1 MGSLPPPCRADD
13 AQQNLSGGDPSRQLM
28 QAAQEH
34 QLGDESSAAR
44 RSLISRIGAS
54 RIGITLAPIH
64 ELPVEV
70 LSIAFDFYLLQD
82 GFRTASESDRLQWFM
97 QQVDQGPCVLL
108 RVCSRWRGICRTG
121 LSSYFMTLIMSIS
134 NLVVKH
140 PTMSSLPTVDGPM
153 VRACLRHYMDL
164 FTGGLFVLPMVHGAH
179 RPAIVPAVSIPGG
192 PGLYKTDPEV
202 EVSDSL
208 LASYAQR
215 CSELVMCDEGTKASL
230 RSLMRFA
237 NMIIVLRPAQGRLTH
252 LETLSIEF
260 LDPSNIYDGFF
271 NRGHGMAIA
280 RCRLFAHAPKLH
292 RLRLWKK
299 AIHVLDAI
307 LPRLALPWHQ
317 IDDLRC
323 QYYKPRS
330 CLAALLSF
338 PSLTTVALLR
348 FVSYGPPAAGA
359 QVDYVEYPENH
370 FKEDEYPR
378 YPIKRKPIP
387 WPGYR
392 VRKPI
397 CLARLSRL
405 SLFCQYGYVA
415 GTEVGDHPMIASLRD
430 YPGEI
435 LNLLRA
441 PELQCLRIG
450 FASDEAPGGLRP
462 TTVLPTIIS
471 FLRRSECALVEL
483 YMFLQTQETDEDVL
497 ELFRTIPSLQKLTL
511 CMPSD
516 VRLSAEVLQA
526 LIVMPARTT
535 LLPSLRYLTLI
546 TDSSPD
552 PSLAEG
558 DSLAEAVESRVN
570 ARERTDG
577 LVDNLEIFR
586 FACQATHQFVWCER
600 TKERM
605 RGWMKQGLR
614 IGRVVV
620 DMPTEWIDVRD
631 EGHFIIDWQWL
642 WIDTI
647 DD

>member
-1 MGSLPPPCRADD
+1 MGSLPPPYRADD
-13 AQQNLSGGDPSRQLM
+13 ALQNLSGGDPSRQLV
-28 QAAQEH
+28 QAAEEH
-34 QLGDESSAAR
+34 QPGADSSAAR
-44 RSLISRIGAS
+44 RSLIPRNDATRFGV
-54 RIGITLAPIH
+54 TLSPIH
-64 ELPVEV
+64 GFPVEV

-108 RVCSRWRGICRTG
+108 RVCSRWRGICRAG

-179 RPAIVPAVSIPGG
+179 RPAIVPA
-192 PGLYKTDPEV
+192 
-202 EVSDSL
+202 VSDSL

-330 CLAALLSF
+330 CLAAFLSF

-348 FVSYGPPAAGA
+348 FVSY
-359 QVDYVEYPENH
+359 
-370 FKEDEYPR
+370 EDEYPR

-441 PELQCLRIG
+441 PELQRLRIG

-497 ELFRTIPSLQKLTL
+497 ELFRTVPSLQKLTL

-558 DSLAEAVESRVN
+558 DSLAEAIESRVT
-570 ARERTDG
+570 ARQSTDG

-605 RGWMKQGLR
+605 RGWMKRGLK

-642 WIDTI
+642 WIDTL
-647 DD
+647 DDYA